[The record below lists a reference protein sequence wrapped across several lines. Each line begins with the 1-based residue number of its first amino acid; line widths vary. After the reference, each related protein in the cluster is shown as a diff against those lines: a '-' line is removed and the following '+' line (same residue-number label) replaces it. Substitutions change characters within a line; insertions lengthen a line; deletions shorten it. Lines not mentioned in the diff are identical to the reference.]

1 MEKNERDLRQL
12 TAADVEVGVLQV
24 TDKAVKLRLWPK
36 PERVRAILDELYE
49 PDGWSLAFTTAGGK
63 MCCALAAS
71 CEDEVG
77 DVRAIARGAICP
89 GEYRMISDMARN
101 EMDGALIM
109 AASFMGIGDGIVQL
123 PSMVVR
129 NDQVQINPKESPD
142 KKRISYYYLADTL
155 TPTNLVYDD
164 AGHIVEVDF
173 TRRDGGIVKWQKR

>member
-1 MEKNERDLRQL
+1 MEMKELDPRQL

-36 PERVRAILDELYE
+36 PERVRAIMDDLYQ

-71 CEDEVG
+71 CVYEGG

-89 GEYRMISDMARN
+89 GEYRMISDLARN
-101 EMDGALIM
+101 EMDGAFIM
-109 AASFMGIGDGIVQL
+109 AAGFMGIGDAVLQL
-123 PSMVVR
+123 PSMVLR
-129 NDQVQINPKESPD
+129 ADQVQILPKESPD
-142 KKRISYYYLADTL
+142 RKRISYYYLGDNL
-155 TPTNLVYDD
+155 SPTNLVYDD
-164 AGHIVEVDF
+164 AGNIVEVDF

>member
-1 MEKNERDLRQL
+1 MEKKERDPRQL
-12 TAADVEVGVLQV
+12 TAADVEVGVLQT

-71 CEDEVG
+71 CVDEVG

-89 GEYRMISDMARN
+89 GEYRMRSDLARN

-109 AASFMGIGDGIVQL
+109 AASFMGIGADVMQL
-123 PSMVVR
+123 PTMVVR
-129 NDQVQINPKESPD
+129 DDQVQINPVPD
-142 KKRISYYYLADTL
+142 ASGKRIARYTLADTL

-164 AGHIVEVDF
+164 AGRIVEVDF

>member
-1 MEKNERDLRQL
+1 MEKKERDPRQL

-36 PERVRAILDELYE
+36 PERVRAILDEIYN
-49 PDGWSLAFTTAGGK
+49 PGGWCLGFEHSNTRAFCT
-63 MCCALAAS
+63 LS
-71 CEDEVG
+71 VFWS
-77 DVRAIARGAICP
+77 DVRVISRCAMCP
-89 GEYRMISDMARN
+89 SEYRMHGDQARN

-109 AASFMGIGDGIVQL
+109 AASYMGIGEAVMQL
-123 PSMVVR
+123 PAMVLR
-129 NDQVQINPKESPD
+129 DDQVQINPKESPD